1 MPKEQRSHS
10 SGHTQTPFPPSSCLP
25 FLLILPPSD
34 HSPTPQVAESSS
46 VKLISLPQPIPY
58 SCWFSAYVWNSD
70 SGKSLLNRAA
80 APSCTGCALRKDLWV
95 EAQMQPGLSMSSPVP
110 RPAAPQAR
118 GRHLV
123 CAKRSISKAVSF
135 LSLAQRCCT

>member
-10 SGHTQTPFPPSSCLP
+10 SIHTQTPFPPSLCLP
-25 FLLILPPSD
+25 SYSSSHPSD

-58 SCWFSAYVWNSD
+58 SCWFRAYVWNSD

-80 APSCTGCALRKDLWV
+80 APSCTGCALHKDLWV
-95 EAQMQPGLSMSSPVP
+95 EAQMQPMLSTSSPVP

-118 GRHLV
+118 GRHFV
-123 CAKRSISKAVSF
+123 HAKRSISKAVSF
-135 LSLAQRCCT
+135 LRLAQRCCT